1 MLFSLYSSNAIILG
15 SISGFLYGLKHTYEY
30 LPRILQLYGVQ
41 KTTNISLLG
50 LGFYTI
56 GGSLSFLFSPIMIPI
71 IFYSKP
77 DIYKDFFQI
86 KN

>member
-15 SISGFLYGLKHTYEY
+15 SISGFLFGLKNTYEY
-30 LPRILQLYGVQ
+30 LPRILQIYGVQ
-41 KTTNISLLG
+41 KATNISLLG